1 MLETKRCAPYYSTFV
16 QSSLFFLPFFGEQ
29 GVSFLNLVL
38 DQDHPPALG
47 ARASEFNGDQAVH
60 GSLEGKA
67 GRIQWSN
74 INDHGRKKAPPKL
87 VGGFF
92 RRGVKVKIDLSK

>member
-1 MLETKRCAPYYSTFV
+1 MCPILFHICPELFV
-16 QSSLFFLPFFGEQ
+16 FSAFFGEQ

-92 RRGVKVKIDLSK
+92 LEGGEGENRPI